1 MRRALNIL
9 QACHAAN
16 DIIDEDSVYNCT
28 GHPHPKDLETA
39 FHAMLQQEFTTAYQ
53 STWRPLTPAI
63 QSLKVDKGTALA
75 DLLTGMHALVMSL
88 ELPANARAYLLD
100 QMATIEYRLS
110 TNASERV
117 QLSALLASVKVAVE
131 LAQKSS

>member
-16 DIIDEDSVYNCT
+16 DVIDEDSVYHCT
-28 GHPHPKDLETA
+28 GHPHPKDIETA
-39 FHAMLQQEFTTAYQ
+39 FQAMLQQEFTTAYQ
-53 STWRPLTPAI
+53 SMYAQLTVAI

-75 DLLTGMHALVMSL
+75 DLLTGMHALVMTL
-88 ELPANARAYLLD
+88 ELPAHARAYLLD

-110 TNASERV
+110 TNASERL

-131 LAQKSS
+131 LAQKS

>member
-1 MRRALNIL
+1 
-9 QACHAAN
+9 
-16 DIIDEDSVYNCT
+16 
-28 GHPHPKDLETA
+28 
-39 FHAMLQQEFTTAYQ
+39 
-53 STWRPLTPAI
+53 
-63 QSLKVDKGTALA
+63 
-75 DLLTGMHALVMSL
+75 MHALVMSL
-88 ELPANARAYLLD
+88 ELPPNARAYLLD